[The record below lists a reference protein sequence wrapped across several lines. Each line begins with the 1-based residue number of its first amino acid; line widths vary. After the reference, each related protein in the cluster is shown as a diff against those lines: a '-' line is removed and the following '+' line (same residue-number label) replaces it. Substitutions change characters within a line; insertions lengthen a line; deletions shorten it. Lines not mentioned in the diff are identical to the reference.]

1 MLHDLIQTQEW
12 GLNGFTLVAK
22 LSCHLRERQYT
33 LDFELRGS
41 SCGIVLLRKTLHS
54 KTICDKLLPVCFFAS
69 FVYYINLILI

>member
-41 SCGIVLLRKTLHS
+41 SCGIVLLRKKHCTQKPS
-54 KTICDKLLPVCFFAS
+54 VMNYCQYVSMLLLC
-69 FVYYINLILI
+69 II